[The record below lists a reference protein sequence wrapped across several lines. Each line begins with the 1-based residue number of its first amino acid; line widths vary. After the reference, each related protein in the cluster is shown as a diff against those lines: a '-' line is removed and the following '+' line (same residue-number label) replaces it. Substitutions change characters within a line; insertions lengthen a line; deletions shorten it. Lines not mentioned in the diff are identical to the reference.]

1 MSKGSN
7 SRKNRFL
14 NAFVKFSLEDVQSDI
29 TCRCKFN
36 FSYFDTNQ
44 EYGADLATWDEKNLQ
59 QFYSKLKSY
68 SAHPLSY
75 WQQQNVGSHRNHVL
89 EIYGGFPKRSGF
101 VHPSHVPSDVD
112 WARFRLDGKI
122 RLVGFT
128 IPKSYC
134 KEQTG
139 FDYNTFYIVFLDPE
153 HKFYLSARG

>member
-112 WARFRLDGKI
+112 SQTEREERNQPDGSSPERVPGKQGEIPRPLGRRRRLSILGPG
-122 RLVGFT
+122 LALG
-128 IPKSYC
+128 Y
-134 KEQTG
+134 
-139 FDYNTFYIVFLDPE
+139 
-153 HKFYLSARG
+153 